1 VPESADLPSELE
13 PRRHEVVLVRHGE
26 TDWSGAG
33 KHTGRT
39 DVPLNERGRREA
51 RALAGMLAGR
61 RFALVLTSPLSRA
74 VETCRLAGLG
84 DRALVRD
91 ELAEWDYGAYEGR
104 TTAEIR
110 MRRPGWSLWRDGV
123 EGGETIA
130 QVGARADRLVPE
142 LEAAGGDVAVFAHGH
157 LLRVLAARWLGV
169 EPDAGRLLAL
179 DPATISAL
187 GFEHEWR
194 VLRAWNERCPAP
206 ASAPAGLAAE

>member
-1 VPESADLPSELE
+1 VAETADLPFEHE

-26 TDWSGAG
+26 TDWSREGR
-33 KHTGRT
+33 HTGRT
-39 DVPLNERGRREA
+39 DVPLNERGREEA
-51 RALAGMLAGR
+51 KALADRLAAR
-61 RFALVLTSPLSRA
+61 RFELVLTSPRSRA
-74 VETCRLAGLG
+74 IETCRLAGLG

-110 MRRPGWSLWRDGV
+110 IARPDWSLWREGV

-130 QVGARADRLVPE
+130 QVGARADRLLPQ
-142 LEAAGGDVAVFAHGH
+142 LDTAPGDVAVFAHGH
-157 LLRVLAARWLGV
+157 FLRVLAARWLGL

-179 DPATISAL
+179 DPATISVL

-194 VLRAWNERCPAP
+194 VLRGWNET
-206 ASAPAGLAAE
+206 